1 MEIRATARV
10 DSKGNVWIY
19 FDQLSVRLK
28 VTPSYFR
35 KHSEK
40 LVNDREEMLKKLNLN
55 EKPEAST

>member
-1 MEIRATARV
+1 MELRATARV
-10 DSKGNVWIY
+10 DSRGNIWIY

-40 LVNDREEMLKKLNLN
+40 LVNDRDEVLRMLSLD
-55 EKPEAST
+55 EGSST

>member
-40 LVNDREEMLKKLNLN
+40 LVNDRDEVLRKLNLG
-55 EKPEAST
+55 EASD

>member
-40 LVNDREEMLKKLNLN
+40 LISDRDEVLKKLNLD
-55 EKPEAST
+55 KQ